1 MEATALA
8 AGLLERVPANAT
20 LGLRVVRAVDGLG
33 EVEMLVPPALVNVIG
48 SLHSSGLI
56 GLVDA
61 ACLAAVLSAA
71 DDPGQL
77 DGVVP
82 LGSSAQLR
90 FRLPARG
97 RLLAR
102 CQLPDADAVT
112 LRQALAQP
120 EAAKVALTTAADVLD
135 EDQAVVCTGVFS
147 WSIRR
152 RRLPF
157 G

>member
-1 MEATALA
+1 MDGTGRQRAARAPGPETLGVEATA
-8 AGLLERVPANAT
+8 
-20 LGLRVVRAVDGLG
+20 
-33 EVEMLVPPALVNVIG
+33 
-48 SLHSSGLI
+48 
-56 GLVDA
+56 
-61 ACLAAVLSAA
+61 LAAVLSAA

-82 LGSSAQLR
+82 LGSPAQLR

-102 CQLPDADAVT
+102 CQLPDTDAAA
-112 LRQALAQP
+112 LRQALARP
-120 EAAKVALTTAADVLD
+120 EAGKVALTTAADVLD

-152 RRLPF
+152 RNRSF